1 VSAAPPAD
9 VVHAAARDWV
19 WVPPDATDETTGD
32 YRFTVY
38 ENRCSVQ
45 WSRTRRPFDE
55 VLAEVLERTAASG
68 RPTLRWWV
76 HEDTEP
82 ADTQARLAAAGFEH
96 VETVD
101 VLALDLRDGAGPLVD
116 RLQVPPDVDVRP
128 ADDLAD
134 LELGA
139 AVDAAV
145 FDWPPPSRA
154 ILEQELRLAQ
164 EGLATGRWTSRQ
176 YLALV
181 DGEVRGHGGVGL
193 APGGL
198 PRDDP
203 QEGLVARLWGGAVLP
218 EARGRGAYRA
228 LLAARCAFAVEQGAT
243 LALVKGRVATSAP
256 VLRRAGF
263 TAYGQ
268 ERCYARDLSRPAQ
281 AAG

>member
-1 VSAAPPAD
+1 MSAAPPAD
-9 VVHAAARDWV
+9 VVHAASRAWV

-32 YRFTVY
+32 FRLTVY

-45 WSRTRRPFDE
+45 WSRTRRPFDD
-55 VLAEVLERTAASG
+55 VLADVLERTAASG

-76 HEDTEP
+76 HGDTEP
-82 ADTQARLAAAGFEH
+82 ADTAARLAAAGFEH

-101 VLALDLRDGAGPLVD
+101 VLAIDLRDGADPLVE
-116 RLQVPPDVDVRP
+116 RLQVPADVEVRP
-128 ADDLAD
+128 ADTLAD

-145 FDWPPPSRA
+145 FDWPPASRA
-154 ILEQELRLAQ
+154 ILDHELELAQ

-181 DGEVRGHGGVGL
+181 DGQVCGHGGVGL
-193 APGGL
+193 VPGGL
-198 PRDDP
+198 DG
-203 QEGLVARLWGGAVLP
+203 GLVARLWGGAVLP

-263 TAYGQ
+263 AAYGQ
-268 ERCYARDLSRPAQ
+268 ERCYARELPLTEPS
-281 AAG
+281 AG

>member
-1 VSAAPPAD
+1 M
-9 VVHAAARDWV
+9 
-19 WVPPDATDETTGD
+19 WVPPDATDATTDD

-55 VLAEVLERTAASG
+55 VLDEVLARTAASG
-68 RPTLRWWV
+68 RPTVRWWV
-76 HEDTEP
+76 HDDSEP
-82 ADTQARLAAAGFEH
+82 ADTAARLTAAGFEH

-101 VLALDLRDGAGPLVD
+101 VLALDLRGGAGPLVE
-116 RLQVPPDVDVRP
+116 RLQVPADVEVR
-128 ADDLAD
+128 ASDDLAD
-134 LELGA
+134 LERGA

-154 ILEQELRLAQ
+154 ILDHELGLAQ

-181 DGEVRGHGGVGL
+181 DGEVRGHGGIGL

-198 PRDDP
+198 DG
-203 QEGLVARLWGGAVLP
+203 GLVARLWGGAVLP

-268 ERCYARDLSRPAQ
+268 ERCYQRHLPDGEPGA
-281 AAG
+281 

>member
-1 VSAAPPAD
+1 MSTAPPAD
-9 VVHAAARDWV
+9 VVHAASHAWV
-19 WVPPDATDETTGD
+19 WVPPDAIDVTTDD

-45 WSRTRRPFDE
+45 WSRTARPFGD
-55 VLAEVLERTAASG
+55 VLAEVVARTAASG

-76 HEDTEP
+76 HADTEP
-82 ADTQARLAAAGFEH
+82 ADTDRRLAAAGFEH

-101 VLALDLRDGAGPLVD
+101 VLALDLRDGAGPLVE
-116 RLQVPPDVDVRP
+116 RLQVPPDVDTRP
-128 ADDLAD
+128 SDTLAD

-139 AVDAAV
+139 AVDAEV
-145 FDWPPPSRA
+145 FDWPPASKA
-154 ILEQELRLAQ
+154 VLDHELALAQ
-164 EGLATGRWTSRQ
+164 EGLSTGRWTSRQ

-198 PRDDP
+198 PRDGLG
-203 QEGLVARLWGGAVLP
+203 EGLVARLWGGAVLP
-218 EARGRGAYRA
+218 DARGRGAYRA

-268 ERCYARDLSRPAQ
+268 ERCYAREV
-281 AAG
+281 